1 MHFDNDSGWYT
12 DKKNIQDPLD
22 EEHETYSDIA
32 EAAVDEL
39 FTEPDTLVL
48 QTNYLGTVDAKT
60 LTKCVNIKRYIQMLE
75 DDVYLKSIEGLQFSE
90 LLDNYFDES
99 FSNYVV
105 ETEPFVN
112 ALKNILEIEE
122 DLTPPTFI

>member
-1 MHFDNDSGWYT
+1 
-12 DKKNIQDPLD
+12 
-22 EEHETYSDIA
+22 
-32 EAAVDEL
+32 
-39 FTEPDTLVL
+39 
-48 QTNYLGTVDAKT
+48 
-60 LTKCVNIKRYIQMLE
+60 MLE
-75 DDVYLKSIEGLQFSE
+75 DEVYLQTIEGLQFSE

>member
-1 MHFDNDSGWYT
+1 
-12 DKKNIQDPLD
+12 
-22 EEHETYSDIA
+22 
-32 EAAVDEL
+32 
-39 FTEPDTLVL
+39 
-48 QTNYLGTVDAKT
+48 
-60 LTKCVNIKRYIQMLE
+60 MLE

>member
-1 MHFDNDSGWYT
+1 
-12 DKKNIQDPLD
+12 
-22 EEHETYSDIA
+22 
-32 EAAVDEL
+32 
-39 FTEPDTLVL
+39 
-48 QTNYLGTVDAKT
+48 
-60 LTKCVNIKRYIQMLE
+60 MLE
-75 DDVYLKSIEGLQFSE
+75 DEVYLQTKEGLEFTE